1 MSGIDLIKTIRKK
14 DSTCQLKIILISA
27 FIKSNILDNDI
38 SNSLKIDKIIEKPL
52 RLEHLKDEVQ
62 KRLLTK

>member
-1 MSGIDLIKTIRKK
+1 MSGIDLIKMIREK

-38 SNSLKIDKIIEKPL
+38 SNSLKIDKIIEKPTTV
-52 RLEHLKDEVQ
+52 RAF
-62 KRLLTK
+62 KR

>member
-1 MSGIDLIKTIRKK
+1 MSGIDLIKMIREKE
-14 DSTCQLKIILISA
+14 STCQLKIILISA
-27 FIKSNILDNDI
+27 IIKSNILDNDI